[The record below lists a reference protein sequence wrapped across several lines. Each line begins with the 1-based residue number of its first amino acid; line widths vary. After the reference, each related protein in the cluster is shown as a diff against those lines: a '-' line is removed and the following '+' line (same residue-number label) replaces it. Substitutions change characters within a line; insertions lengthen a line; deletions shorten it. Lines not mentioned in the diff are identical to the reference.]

1 MIILLSIIIIGLIC
15 SVFFIAKKLY
25 KLESRFSINSEVKN
39 YGIFCDYTRPKITY
53 KDNEDIVALIETIR
67 NENWNC
73 NVKIDM
79 EYDGCYCI
87 YLDFYDKE
95 YDGCYCIDLDFYD
108 KVNKTSISSRVKI
121 KNKILSL
128 IWFRL

>member
-53 KDNEDIVALIETIR
+53 KDNEDIIALIETIR

-79 EYDGCYCI
+79 EYD
-87 YLDFYDKE
+87 DA
-95 YDGCYCIDLDFYD
+95 YCIDLDFYSAA
-108 KVNKTSISSRVKI
+108 KTTQVVAVLTQ
-121 KNKILSL
+121 NL
-128 IWFRL
+128 IR